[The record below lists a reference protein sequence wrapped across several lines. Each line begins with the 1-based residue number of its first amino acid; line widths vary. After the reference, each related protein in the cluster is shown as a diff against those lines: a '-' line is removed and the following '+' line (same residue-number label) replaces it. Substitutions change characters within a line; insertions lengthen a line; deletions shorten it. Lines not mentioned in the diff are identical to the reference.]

1 MEKKMKKI
9 ISILLL
15 LALSLS
21 VMAKPQTIKLAGSTT
36 VLPLAQM
43 WAEAYM
49 DANKDTNI
57 SVSGGGSGTGLSM
70 LLNDSCTIGMASR
83 AANKK
88 EIDSARQKNSKL
100 VAHKIA
106 LDGIALIVNKKNS
119 VSKLTISQISNIYTG
134 KAKSWKDFGGE
145 GGISVIGRDSS
156 SGTYGSFQELALS
169 GKNYASSMMS
179 QPSNQAIVGMV
190 SKTQSAIGY
199 VGHAYA
205 VEAEKKGTVKIISVS
220 KSGTDYISPSD
231 SNVKSGKYPL
241 SRALYFYTV
250 GSPTGITQKF
260 IKWCLSDGQKY
271 VDQVGYVSIK

>member
-1 MEKKMKKI
+1 MKKI

-70 LLNDSCTIGMASR
+70 LLNDSCKIGMASR

-88 EIDSARQKNSKL
+88 EIDAARQKNSKL

-119 VSKLTISQISNIYTG
+119 VSKLTISQISSIYTG
-134 KAKSWKDFGGE
+134 KVKSWKDFGGE

-156 SGTYGSFQELALS
+156 SGTYGSFQELALG

-190 SKTQSAIGY
+190 SKTPSAIGY

-250 GSPTGITQKF
+250 GSPTGNTQKF